1 MNRTRNPNSS
11 SPRQVQ
17 PQASIPKPQE
27 AAPKSDERPSD
38 LLSERIAARAYEI
51 FVARGGEHGHHEEDW
66 YQAERELRL
75 GRQ

>member
-17 PQASIPKPQE
+17 PQASTPKPPE
-27 AAPKSDERPSD
+27 AAPKPDERPSG
-38 LLSERIAARAYEI
+38 LVSERIAARAYEI
-51 FVARGGEHGHHEEDW
+51 FVARGGEHGHDQEDW

>member
-1 MNRTRNPNSS
+1 MNRNRNPNSS
-11 SPRQVQ
+11 SPRQAQ
-17 PQASIPKPQE
+17 PQTSPKPSE
-27 AAPKSDERPSD
+27 TALESEERPSD
-38 LLSERIAARAYEI
+38 LLAERIAARAYEI